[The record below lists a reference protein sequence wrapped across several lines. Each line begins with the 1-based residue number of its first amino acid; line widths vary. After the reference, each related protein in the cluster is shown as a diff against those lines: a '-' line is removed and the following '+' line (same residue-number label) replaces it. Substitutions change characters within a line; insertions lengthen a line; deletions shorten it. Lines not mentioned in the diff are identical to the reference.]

1 MLTRSQPV
9 DSDDFGETI
18 ARFAAPA
25 ERSFLERRGAAELQ
39 MRRIALMTR
48 AQRLYSPESTVV
60 DVRPAQAQPRWAD
73 TSGLAR
79 CHGAADELQN
89 GCVQKTGCLKVI
101 LEKTIGM
108 ASVPDWSEM
117 WHSDNIHQSANRT
130 QNDEKKD
137 EKKTRVVTT
146 YSVTNGVITVRNYR
160 WMLWLLG
167 EHSPYTLPH
176 HT

>member
-25 ERSFLERRGAAELQ
+25 ELQ
-39 MRRIALMTR
+39 MRRSALMAR
-48 AQRLYSPESTVV
+48 AQRLSPESTVV

-117 WHSDNIHQSANRT
+117 WHSDNIHQSANIT

-146 YSVTNGVITVRNYR
+146 YI
-160 WMLWLLG
+160 
-167 EHSPYTLPH
+167 P
-176 HT
+176 

>member
-1 MLTRSQPV
+1 M
-9 DSDDFGETI
+9 
-18 ARFAAPA
+18 
-25 ERSFLERRGAAELQ
+25 
-39 MRRIALMTR
+39 
-48 AQRLYSPESTVV
+48 V

-117 WHSDNIHQSANRT
+117 WHSDNIHQSANIT